1 VSDLNEKM
9 HRLTQMAV
17 ERPELVRII
26 SNIESDLTSETAYT
40 YHILN
45 TLAHVFHMRQRK
57 VVNDN
62 EWTGWLRVMA
72 ER

>member
-1 VSDLNEKM
+1 M
-9 HRLTQMAV
+9 HRLTQMAI
-17 ERPELVRII
+17 ERPELITII

-45 TLAHVFHMRQRK
+45 NLAHVFHMRQRK
-57 VVNDN
+57 VLSDN